1 MSVFQAAAF
10 GVVQGITEFLPISS
24 SAHLLLLPWFFG
36 WPDPGLAFD
45 VALHWGTLLGVV
57 VYYRRDCAQMLK
69 TIFSNSLLWKI
80 AFATLPA
87 VVAGVLVKDLA
98 ETAFR
103 SPWITA
109 GTLSGVGLLLYFAD
123 RTGRGSDTLDQLSWK
138 KALAVG
144 CFQALALVPG
154 VSRSGIT
161 MSAALLFGLD
171 RSAAVRLSFLLS
183 IPVTLGA
190 GLLKIGYLTNNLG
203 NPAVITAIVAS
214 ALAGFSA
221 IHFLVM
227 FVRNKSFTPF
237 VVYRLLLAG
246 VIVWFLLK

>member
-1 MSVFQAAAF
+1 MTIIHAAVF
-10 GVVQGITEFLPISS
+10 GVVQGVTEFLPVSS

-57 VYYRRDCAQMLK
+57 IYYRQECLELVK
-69 TIFSNSLLWKI
+69 GLFKESTPWKI
-80 AFATLPA
+80 ALATVPA
-87 VVAGVLVKDLA
+87 VVAGLLVKDLA
-98 ETAFR
+98 EKAFR

-109 GTLSGVGLLLYFAD
+109 GTLSGVALLLYYAD
-123 RTGRGSDTLDQLSWK
+123 WKRRDGQNFESLSWMQ
-138 KALAVG
+138 AMAVG

-161 MSAALLFGLD
+161 ITTALLLGLN
-171 RSAAVRLSFLLS
+171 RSAAVRLSFLMS

-190 GLLKIGYLTNNLG
+190 CVLKINYLTANVG
-203 NPAVITAIVAS
+203 NPAVLTAIATS
-214 ALAGFSA
+214 AISGFVA
-221 IHFLVM
+221 IHFLVTH
-227 FVRNKSFTPF
+227 VRHKSLTPF

-246 VIVWFLLK
+246 VIVIFLLK